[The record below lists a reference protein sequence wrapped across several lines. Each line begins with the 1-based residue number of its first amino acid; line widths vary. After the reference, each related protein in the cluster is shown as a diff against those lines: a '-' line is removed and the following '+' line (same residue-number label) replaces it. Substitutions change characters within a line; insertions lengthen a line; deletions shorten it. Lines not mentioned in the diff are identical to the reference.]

1 MESIKIKPLD
11 VLDKSQL
18 NEIRQQND
26 LRNIFAL
33 FFDWGLMTLGLYIFY
48 YYPSVLTF
56 LASVVMIGSRQF
68 ALAVLAHDGAHNLLF
83 SNSKINDF
91 ISQWFCAYP
100 IFQDNRVYRPY
111 HLKHHRFT
119 ETDDDPDL
127 VLSAPFPIT
136 KESFF
141 RKVLRDLS
149 GVTGYKRYS
158 SSLITIFRTEAVSS
172 SEKVLKIWNKI
183 HGFLIVNFTI
193 FILISLFFH
202 WSLFFLLWWLPAFT
216 YYSLIIRIR
225 NIAEHCVTPGESDL
239 DNTRTTKA
247 SLIMR
252 FLLAPHRVNFHL
264 EHHLFMMC
272 PWYNLPK
279 AHSMMIENGYKD
291 KMCVES
297 SYRSVLLKAV
307 SA

>member
-1 MESIKIKPLD
+1 MVSSKIRPLD
-11 VLDKSQL
+11 ILNESQL
-18 NEIRQQND
+18 SEIRQKND

-33 FFDWGLMTLGLYIFY
+33 LFDWGLMIIGLYVFY
-48 YYPSVLTF
+48 NYPSFLTF
-56 LASVVMIGSRQF
+56 FISLVVIGSRQF

-91 ISQWFCAYP
+91 MSQWFCAYP

-119 ETDDDPDL
+119 ETENDPDL
-127 VLSAPFPIT
+127 SLSAPFPIT
-136 KESFF
+136 KKSFF
-141 RKVLRDLS
+141 RKVLRDIT

-158 SSLITIFRTEAVSS
+158 SSLVSILNTEANNTP
-172 SEKVLKIWNKI
+172 EKIRKIWSKI
-183 HGFLIVNFTI
+183 HGFLIVNLTI
-193 FILISLFFH
+193 FVLISLFSH

-225 NIAEHCVTPGESDL
+225 NIAEHCVTPGESDF
-239 DNTRTTKA
+239 DITRTTRA
-247 SLIMR
+247 SLIIR

-291 KMCVES
+291 KMCLEN
-297 SYRSVLLKAV
+297 SYHSVLTKAV

>member
-1 MESIKIKPLD
+1 MESIKIKPID

-33 FFDWGLMTLGLYIFY
+33 FFDWGLMTLSLYIFY

-56 LASVVMIGSRQF
+56 LGSVVVIGSRQF